1 MPIKFDL
8 DGIIRDLCLYI
19 GGGFPDN
26 WHDPLPN
33 GVKLMEHIK
42 ADLSLLF
49 SAPTTEYYPV
59 IRELQRVDIITC
71 QPESWR
77 PYTMAWIT
85 KHFNFFSTDV
95 QFVNDAEEKLALLK
109 EGDLLVEDYP
119 FFNDYSKIILIDY
132 PYNRNVTGEVARVK
146 NPDELRALLC

>member
-19 GGGFPDN
+19 GG
-26 WHDPLPN
+26 
-33 GVKLMEHIK
+33 
-42 ADLSLLF
+42 
-49 SAPTTEYYPV
+49 
-59 IRELQRVDIITC
+59 
-71 QPESWR
+71 
-77 PYTMAWIT
+77 
-85 KHFNFFSTDV
+85 
-95 QFVNDAEEKLALLK
+95 
-109 EGDLLVEDYP
+109 LLVEDYP